1 MIRWLDTHQPA
12 LLSLIMLIVLATMYS
27 LGFLSAS
34 LATLDVGPVSAG
46 GFRVIL
52 ASLFLLIVVRVTGVG
67 LVRGKVMWGY
77 AAIYG
82 TVCMAVPFTVLP
94 WTLTYL
100 SNATAAIYYAVI
112 PIEVLVLSWMF
123 LGSTVSA
130 RKWAGFAIASG
141 GLIFLVLS
149 GAKGAA
155 DTMAA
160 PELRPDSDMPLWVPH
175 VVCIMTA
182 ICIAVGGVLFQ
193 KMPKASPVA
202 ITASALLIGNL
213 VAVPAVLWSPPPAAP
228 SPEGIFWVLVSG
240 IGATGCGMILRGM
253 LIRRESAIYTSTN
266 GYFVP
271 IITAIIGFVVLG
283 ESVGP
288 VAILSY
294 LLVLGGLLLSRA

>member
-1 MIRWLDTHQPA
+1 MIRWLDRQQPA
-12 LLSLIMLIVLATMYS
+12 LLSLIMLVVLATMYS

-52 ASLFLLIVVRVTGVG
+52 ASLFLLIVVGVTRVG
-67 LVRGKVMWGY
+67 LVSGKVMWGY

-82 TVCMAVPFTVLP
+82 TVCIAVPFTVLP

-123 LGSTVSA
+123 LGSPVSA
-130 RKWAGFAIASG
+130 RKWVGFAVASG

-193 KMPKASPVA
+193 IMPKASPVA
-202 ITASALLIGNL
+202 ITASALLIGNV
-213 VAVPAVLWSPPPAAP
+213 VAVPAVLWSPPPAVP

-240 IGATGCGMILRGM
+240 IVATGCGMILRGM
-253 LIRRESAIYTSTN
+253 LIQRESAIYTSTN
-266 GYFVP
+266 GYVVP
-271 IITAIIGFVVLG
+271 IITAIIGFIALG

>member
-52 ASLFLLIVVRVTGVG
+52 ASLFLLIVVRLTGIG

-82 TVCMAVPFTVLP
+82 TVCMALPFTVLP

-123 LGSTVSA
+123 LGSPVSA

-193 KMPKASPVA
+193 KMPTASPVA

-213 VAVPAVLWSPPPAAP
+213 VAVPAVLWSPPPAVP

-240 IGATGCGMILRGM
+240 IVATGCGMILRGM

-266 GYFVP
+266 GYVVP
-271 IITAIIGFVVLG
+271 IITAIIGFIALG

>member
-34 LATLDVGPVSAG
+34 LATLDFGPISAG

-52 ASLFLLIVVRVTGVG
+52 ASLFLLIVAGVTGVG

-77 AAIYG
+77 AATYG
-82 TVCMAVPFTVLP
+82 TVCIAVPFTVLP

-123 LGSTVSA
+123 LGSPVSA

-182 ICIAVGGVLFQ
+182 ICVAVGGVLFQ
-193 KMPKASPVA
+193 TMPKASPVA

-213 VAVPAVLWSPPPAAP
+213 VAVPAVLWSPPPAVP
-228 SPEGIFWVLVSG
+228 SPGGIFWVLVSG
-240 IGATGCGMILRGM
+240 IVATGCGMILRGM

-266 GYFVP
+266 GYVVP
-271 IITAIIGFVVLG
+271 IITAIIGFIALG

>member
-1 MIRWLDTHQPA
+1 
-12 LLSLIMLIVLATMYS
+12 
-27 LGFLSAS
+27 
-34 LATLDVGPVSAG
+34 
-46 GFRVIL
+46 
-52 ASLFLLIVVRVTGVG
+52 
-67 LVRGKVMWGY
+67 MWGY

-123 LGSTVSA
+123 LGSPVSA

-160 PELRPDSDMPLWVPH
+160 PELRPDSDMSLWVPH

-213 VAVPAVLWSPPPAAP
+213 VAVPAVLWSPPPAVP

-240 IGATGCGMILRGM
+240 IVATGCGMILRGM

-266 GYFVP
+266 GYVVP
-271 IITAIIGFVVLG
+271 IITAIIGFIALG

>member
-52 ASLFLLIVVRVTGVG
+52 ASLFLLIVLRVAGIG

-123 LGSTVSA
+123 LGSPVSA

-213 VAVPAVLWSPPPAAP
+213 VAVPAVLWSPPPAVP

-240 IGATGCGMILRGM
+240 IVATGCGMILRGM
-253 LIRRESAIYTSTN
+253 LIRRESAIYTSTI
-266 GYFVP
+266 GYVVP
-271 IITAIIGFVVLG
+271 IITAIIGFIALG